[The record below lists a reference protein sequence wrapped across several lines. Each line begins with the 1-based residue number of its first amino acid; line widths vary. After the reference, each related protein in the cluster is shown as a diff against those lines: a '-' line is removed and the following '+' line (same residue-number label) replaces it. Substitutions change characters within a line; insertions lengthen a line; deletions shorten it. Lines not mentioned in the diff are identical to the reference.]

1 MKLPGEVQSYF
12 LNLKIEN
19 LVIVFFT
26 RFLCSKN
33 YDKFSSIWLGHFIK
47 RRQRHFISDIVSW
60 PLRPWDSFS
69 TVLLHI
75 QIEVH
80 LVKSII
86 LTNIL
91 IITYMTTT

>member
-26 RFLCSKN
+26 GFLCSKN

-47 RRQRHFISDIVSW
+47 RNILFLM
-60 PLRPWDSFS
+60 PCDSFS